1 MSNIGLSGPYAVNQS
16 SGDRID
22 AAPITKQ
29 YSADTSEKSPCGMI
43 NRLEECDTYEDAFC
57 GGRLV
62 VAAAAVK
69 HTTRTLSGPPSTG
82 AAIALDGGV
91 ADTACYYTGR

>member
-1 MSNIGLSGPYAVNQS
+1 VNQS

-62 VAAAAVK
+62 VRCVTGN
-69 HTTRTLSGPPSTG
+69 HTEKGSFVVSNHWL
-82 AAIALDGGV
+82 
-91 ADTACYYTGR
+91 